1 MPIRLLRTIAT
12 LAFCAFAL
20 VAGARPARAADS
32 DADDFRANCASCHTI
47 GGGRLVGPDLKG
59 VLERQKREWLVRFV
73 QGPSDVIA
81 SGDAYAQKLVAEAR
95 NVVMPPVPGMNAKRA
110 DALISLIE
118 AEGKLEKSRFATSGV
133 SARPFTAADVETG
146 RQLFV
151 GEKRLAGGAAPCLSC
166 HNAGESGLLGG
177 GRLGPDLSDAWAR
190 LGGRK
195 PLGAW
200 FVAPP
205 TPTMKPQFSARPLDP
220 ETEILPLLAF
230 LKDTDDR
237 HAAPDRLGE
246 RVSFVLLA
254 CGLAG
259 IGLVVMDLAWRRRS
273 RGVRATL
280 VKGAR

>member
-12 LAFCAFAL
+12 LAFCASTL
-20 VAGARPARAADS
+20 VVLARPARAADS

-73 QGPSDVIA
+73 QAPSDVIA

-95 NVVMPPVPGMNAKRA
+95 NVVMPPVSGMNAKRA
-110 DALISLIE
+110 EALISLIE

-146 RQLFV
+146 RQLFL

-205 TPTMKPQFSARPLDP
+205 TPTMKPQFSARPMDP